1 MKKRILTLVLLL
13 ALVLGLAPK
22 TTTLAKTVTKIKN
35 GGYSVEFTSAKIKS
49 GKLVVKGNVT
59 NWARAAST
67 PEYSKK
73 GTFKFKLAKN
83 CEILDGYKDSE
94 EAITAKQFN
103 SLCKDPDENHKSIA
117 FMVSKNKVT
126 LVRFW

>member
-1 MKKRILTLVLLL
+1 MKKRILTLILLL

-22 TTTLAKTVTKIKN
+22 TVTLAKTITKIKN
-35 GGYSVEFTSAKIKS
+35 GGYTVEFKSAKIKS
-49 GKLVVKGNVT
+49 GKLVVKGKVT
-59 NWARAAST
+59 NWERAAST
-67 PEYSKK
+67 PEYAKS
-73 GTFKFKLAKN
+73 GTFKFKLAKK
-83 CEILDGYKDSE
+83 CEIIDGYRDSE

-103 SLCKDPDENHKSIA
+103 NLCKDHDEDHSNIA